1 MPVCTASEE
10 AKRLVEPL
18 DEKRRKKL
26 RTAVSVGLTLAFVAL
41 VVFVLTYSLP
51 VIVMWPPLFAITYLL
66 TLYAILYPIAL
77 PLVPPW
83 MAYYGYIPAAFFG
96 LEITIIF
103 WLNRYGMLNLYIYLG
118 SVLTVLLMLM
128 LAHYLTRQGFAIHRK
143 FLYGGLGLDLKI
155 MTRVAQMSIAPLFL
169 VMTTSFSNPELMNQP
184 SLSVLI
190 VVSSLIGLYLAFSV
204 LGLNVCYRTR
214 ELNRKL
220 GTKDFTS
227 KVEHLETDLFK
238 KYPQK
243 SETVEFLSF
252 ILRSA
257 VNDFIYGDYARS
269 FLDSYR
275 IIHDK
280 IIEDPKMIVDKM
292 LEEKTLEEYRR
303 IRVFLVHGIL
313 QDKKTKLEIPIQVK
327 DVVWARKVLFQ
338 KTLDSIESAFKIAD
352 KI

>member
-1 MPVCTASEE
+1 MHCFRGGE
-10 AKRLVEPL
+10 RLGEPL

-26 RTAVSVGLTLAFVAL
+26 RTAVSGGLTLAFVAL
-41 VVFVLTYSLP
+41 VVLVLTYSLP
-51 VIVMWPPLFAITYLL
+51 IIVRWPSILAIIYLL
-66 TLYAILYPIAL
+66 TLYAILYPLAL
-77 PLVPPW
+77 PLVPPK
-83 MAYYGYIPAAFFG
+83 MAYYGYIPAPFFG
-96 LEITIIF
+96 LEVSIIF
-103 WLNRYGMLNLYIYLG
+103 WLSRYGMLNPYILLG
-118 SVLTVLLMLM
+118 SVLTVSLTLI

-155 MTRVAQMSIAPLFL
+155 MTRVAEVLIAPFFL
-169 VMTTSFSNPELMNQP
+169 VMSTSFSNAELMNLP
-184 SLSVLI
+184 SASVLI
-190 VVSSLIGLYLAFSV
+190 VVSSLIGLYLTFSV
-204 LGLNVCYRTR
+204 LGLNVCYRKR

-220 GTKDFTS
+220 GTRDFAS
-227 KVEHLETDLFK
+227 KIGHLETDLFK

-252 ILRSA
+252 VLRSA
-257 VNDFIYGDYARS
+257 VDDFIYGDYERS

-280 IIEDPKMIVDKM
+280 IIEDPKMIAEKM
-292 LEEKTLEEYRR
+292 LEEKTLEEYRQ

-327 DVVWARKVLFQ
+327 DVVWARKVLFH